1 MKKGNLLQGIV
12 ITSSTPVQKDTNGGL
27 GTSIFSMAS
36 GAQPVVKESAK
47 ELHDYSLKELQA
59 KRFINVFQSG

>member
-1 MKKGNLLQGIV
+1 M
-12 ITSSTPVQKDTNGGL
+12 SSISVLKDTNGGL
-27 GTSIFSMAS
+27 DTIIFSTVY
-36 GAQPVVKESAK
+36 GVQPVVKESAK